1 MSNLVHVSCG
11 SNHPGEA
18 INVFQMRVYQS
29 ERGFTLYRY
38 DCDGMTK
45 LKVYKNLDSA
55 IRAAKETQGI
65 K

>member
-1 MSNLVHVSCG
+1 
-11 SNHPGEA
+11 
-18 INVFQMRVYQS
+18 MRVYQS
-29 ERGFTLYRY
+29 ESGFTLYRY
-38 DCDGMTK
+38 DCDGMAK